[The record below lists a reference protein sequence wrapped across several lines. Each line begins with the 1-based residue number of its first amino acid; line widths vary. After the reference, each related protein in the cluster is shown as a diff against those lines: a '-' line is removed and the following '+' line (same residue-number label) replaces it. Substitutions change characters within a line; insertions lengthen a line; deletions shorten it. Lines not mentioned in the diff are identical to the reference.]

1 MSDSEDYRDTP
12 LRPYV
17 LTGGRAAPSHPGIG
31 VDSLLTAMP
40 TGSTLP
46 MEATPQLR
54 ALLRLCNG
62 GVLSVAEASAH
73 LELPVSVVRVL
84 VGDLVASGHLQ
95 AHAGS
100 FDEPSTDLLKEVLDG
115 LRNL

>member
-1 MSDSEDYRDTP
+1 MNDPEDYRDTP
-12 LRPYV
+12 LRSYV
-17 LTGGRAAPSHPGIG
+17 LTGGRAAPADPGIG
-31 VDSLLTAMP
+31 VDTLLKAMP
-40 TGSTLP
+40 NAASLP

-62 GVLSVAEASAH
+62 GVLSVAEVSAH
-73 LELPVSVVRVL
+73 LELPVSVVRIL
-84 VGDLVASGHLQ
+84 AGDLIASGHLH
-95 AHAGS
+95 AHAGC